1 MTDARTAVERAQLR
15 ADLLHELES
24 IAERLRKNETEHVA
38 LLAQRA
44 EKVQALKDAG
54 AKTDELQEVLGVT
67 RGRVHQ
73 ILRGSRT

>member
-1 MTDARTAVERAQLR
+1 MVDGKTAVERAQAR
-15 ADLLHELES
+15 ADLLRELES
-24 IAERLRKNETEHVA
+24 IAGRLHINETEHAA

-44 EKVQALKDAG
+44 EKVRALRNSG
-54 AKTDELQEVLGVT
+54 ARIDELQEVLGVS